1 MVDEGVRS
9 DASKFLEIFARFDSK
24 QSLYIPNQWN
34 REILGNDSKKFTR
47 ENIRWNSLNSSRIV
61 PLHKSFRKI
70 REVALG
76 KEYTIEKFITRVNS

>member
-24 QSLYIPNQWN
+24 QSLYIPNQWI

-61 PLHKSFRKI
+61 PLH
-70 REVALG
+70 
-76 KEYTIEKFITRVNS
+76 TIFSKNKRSCSW